1 MSHVGSPELTPR
13 QTSRNLP
20 TSPNHG
26 KSDLG
31 EEVLNA
37 LETYKQKDIAKGD
50 SFLHAFR
57 IIYPLRIVAQWW
69 YALRVSGMPRL

>member
-20 TSPNHG
+20 NHG
-26 KSDLG
+26 RSDLG

-50 SFLHAFR
+50 SFLYAFW
-57 IIYPLRIVAQWW
+57 IIYPFCIVK
-69 YALRVSGMPRL
+69 

>member
-20 TSPNHG
+20 NHG
-26 KSDLG
+26 RSDLG

-50 SFLHAFR
+50 SFLYAFW
-57 IIYPLRIVAQWW
+57 IIYPFRIVK
-69 YALRVSGMPRL
+69 